1 MGSRLLC
8 WVALSLLGAGPVDS
22 GVKQTPKHLIKAK
35 GQQVTLRCSPLPEH
49 LSVYWYQQ
57 TPGQGPQFL
66 FQYYSGE
73 EREKG
78 TNIPSRFSAQ
88 QFPDYSSELNLSS
101 LALGDSAL
109 FLCASSR
116 AQPPMSISLQYKIIP
131 ARFRKWPGGWS
142 LSQASS
148 GLGSCQPVPDTQCG
162 VHSSALVP
170 QQWCRAV
177 HSPVP
182 IPKGRQLPGL
192 MQSLGDVSSSTQV
205 FPHPSLCN
213 CPLHWLPSPR
223 SPLAGWKGV

>member
-49 LSVYWYQQ
+49 PSVYWYQQ
-57 TPGQGPQFL
+57 TLGQGPQFL

-78 TNIPSRFSAQ
+78 KNIPSRFSAQ

-109 FLCASSR
+109 FLCASSL

-131 ARFRKWPGGWS
+131 ACVRKWPGGWS
-142 LSQASS
+142 LSQSGS
-148 GLGSCQPVPDTQCG
+148 GLGSFQPVPDIQCG
-162 VHSSALVP
+162 VHSAALVP

-177 HSPVP
+177 SFIVP
-182 IPKGRQLPGL
+182 IPEGTQLPGL
-192 MQSLGDVSSSTQV
+192 MWSLADVSSATQV
-205 FPHPSLCN
+205 FPHPSLCKSAPSTGF
-213 CPLHWLPSPR
+213 PLPGPH
-223 SPLAGWKGV
+223 